1 MKKFTMKKFMLIVY
15 VILQIIWAIIK
26 FLFTLAML
34 ALIVYIAACIVN
46 IWLHNST
53 DYTYAD
59 WNYLVKILKEYFY
72 N

>member
-1 MKKFTMKKFMLIVY
+1 MKKFTMKKIMLIVY
-15 VILQIIWAIIK
+15 VILQIVWAIVK

-34 ALIVYIAACIVN
+34 ALVIYVAACIIN

-53 DYTYAD
+53 DYSYAD

>member
-1 MKKFTMKKFMLIVY
+1 MKKFILIIRAIVKF
-15 VILQIIWAIIK
+15 A
-26 FLFTLAML
+26 FTLAML
-34 ALIVYIAACIVN
+34 ALIVYVAACLVN
-46 IWLHNST
+46 IWFHNST

>member
-1 MKKFTMKKFMLIVY
+1 MKKFILI
-15 VILQIIWAIIK
+15 IRAIFK
-26 FLFTLAML
+26 LVFVLAML
-34 ALIVYIAACIVN
+34 ALIVYVAACIIN

>member
-1 MKKFTMKKFMLIVY
+1 MKKFILIIRAIVKF
-15 VILQIIWAIIK
+15 A
-26 FLFTLAML
+26 FTLAML
-34 ALIVYIAACIVN
+34 TLVVYIAACIIN
-46 IWLHNST
+46 IWFHNST

>member
-15 VILQIIWAIIK
+15 VILQIVWAIVR

-34 ALIVYIAACIVN
+34 ALVVYVAACIVN

-53 DYTYAD
+53 DYSYAD
-59 WNYLVKILKEYFY
+59 WNYLVKILKEYFC

>member
-1 MKKFTMKKFMLIVY
+1 MKKFTMKKIMLIVY
-15 VILQIIWAIIK
+15 VILQIVWAIVK

-34 ALIVYIAACIVN
+34 ALVVYVAACIVN

-53 DYTYAD
+53 DYSYAD
-59 WNYLVKILKEYFY
+59 WNYLVKILKEYFC

>member
-1 MKKFTMKKFMLIVY
+1 MKKFILI
-15 VILQIIWAIIK
+15 IRAIAK
-26 FLFTLAML
+26 LVFVLAML
-34 ALIVYIAACIVN
+34 ALVAYVATCIVN

>member
-1 MKKFTMKKFMLIVY
+1 MKIIY
-15 VILQIIWAIIK
+15 VILQIIWATVK

-34 ALIVYIAACIVN
+34 ALVIYVAACIVN

-53 DYTYAD
+53 GYSYAD
-59 WNYLVKILKEYFY
+59 WNYLVKILKEYSY

>member
-1 MKKFTMKKFMLIVY
+1 MKKFILIICSIV
-15 VILQIIWAIIK
+15 K
-26 FLFTLAML
+26 FLFVLAML
-34 ALIVYIAACIVN
+34 VLVAYVATCIVN

>member
-1 MKKFTMKKFMLIVY
+1 MKKFILI
-15 VILQIIWAIIK
+15 IRAIIK
-26 FLFTLAML
+26 LVFVLAML
-34 ALIVYIAACIVN
+34 TLIVYIAACIVN

>member
-1 MKKFTMKKFMLIVY
+1 MLKKFMLIAY
-15 VILQIIWAIIK
+15 VILQIIWAIVK

-34 ALIVYIAACIVN
+34 ALVIYVAACIVN
-46 IWLHNST
+46 IWFHNST
-53 DYTYAD
+53 DYSYAD

>member
-1 MKKFTMKKFMLIVY
+1 MKKFILI
-15 VILQIIWAIIK
+15 IRAIIK
-26 FLFTLAML
+26 LVFVLAML
-34 ALIVYIAACIVN
+34 TLIVYIAACIIN

>member
-1 MKKFTMKKFMLIVY
+1 MKKFILI
-15 VILQIIWAIIK
+15 IRAIAK
-26 FLFTLAML
+26 LVFVLAML
-34 ALIVYIAACIVN
+34 TLVVYIAACIVN

>member
-1 MKKFTMKKFMLIVY
+1 MKKFILI
-15 VILQIIWAIIK
+15 IRAIAK
-26 FLFTLAML
+26 LVFVLAML

>member
-1 MKKFTMKKFMLIVY
+1 MKKFTMKKIMLIVY
-15 VILQIIWAIIK
+15 VILQIVWAIVK

-34 ALIVYIAACIVN
+34 ALVVYVAVCIVN

-53 DYTYAD
+53 DYSYAD
-59 WNYLVKILKEYFY
+59 WNYLVKILKEYFC

>member
-1 MKKFTMKKFMLIVY
+1 MKKFILIIRAIVKFIFV
-15 VILQIIWAIIK
+15 
-26 FLFTLAML
+26 LAML
-34 ALIVYIAACIVN
+34 TLVIYVAACIVN

>member
-1 MKKFTMKKFMLIVY
+1 MKKFILI
-15 VILQIIWAIIK
+15 IRAIAK
-26 FLFTLAML
+26 LVFLLAML
-34 ALIVYIAACIVN
+34 TLVIYVAACIIN

>member
-1 MKKFTMKKFMLIVY
+1 MKKFILIIRAIVKFIFV
-15 VILQIIWAIIK
+15 
-26 FLFTLAML
+26 LAML
-34 ALIVYIAACIVN
+34 TLIVYIAACIVN

>member
-1 MKKFTMKKFMLIVY
+1 MKKFILIIRSIVKF
-15 VILQIIWAIIK
+15 A
-26 FLFTLAML
+26 FTLVML
-34 ALIVYIAACIVN
+34 ALIVYIAICIVN

-53 DYTYAD
+53 DYIYAD

>member
-1 MKKFTMKKFMLIVY
+1 MKNFILIICSIV
-15 VILQIIWAIIK
+15 K
-26 FLFTLAML
+26 FLFVLAML
-34 ALIVYIAACIVN
+34 TLVVYIAACIIN
-46 IWLHNST
+46 IWFHNST

>member
-1 MKKFTMKKFMLIVY
+1 MKKLI
-15 VILQIIWAIIK
+15 LIIRAIIK

-34 ALIVYIAACIVN
+34 ALVVYVAACIIN

-53 DYTYAD
+53 DYAYAD

>member
-15 VILQIIWAIIK
+15 VILQIIWAIVK

-34 ALIVYIAACIVN
+34 ALVVYVAACIVN

-53 DYTYAD
+53 DYSYAD
-59 WNYLVKILKEYFY
+59 WNYLVKILKEYFC

>member
-1 MKKFTMKKFMLIVY
+1 MKKFTMKKIMLIVY
-15 VILQIIWAIIK
+15 IILQIVWAIVK

-34 ALIVYIAACIVN
+34 ALVIYVATCIVN

-53 DYTYAD
+53 DYLYAD

>member
-1 MKKFTMKKFMLIVY
+1 MKKFILIIRAIVKFAFV
-15 VILQIIWAIIK
+15 
-26 FLFTLAML
+26 LAML
-34 ALIVYIAACIVN
+34 TLIVYIATCIIN

-53 DYTYAD
+53 DYIYAD

>member
-1 MKKFTMKKFMLIVY
+1 MKKFILI
-15 VILQIIWAIIK
+15 IRAIAK
-26 FLFTLAML
+26 LVFVLAML
-34 ALIVYIAACIVN
+34 NLVIYVAACIIN

>member
-1 MKKFTMKKFMLIVY
+1 MKKFILIICYIV
-15 VILQIIWAIIK
+15 K
-26 FLFTLAML
+26 FLFVLAML
-34 ALIVYIAACIVN
+34 ALVAYVTTCIVN

>member
-1 MKKFTMKKFMLIVY
+1 MKKFTMKKIMLIVY
-15 VILQIIWAIIK
+15 VILQIVWAIVK

-34 ALIVYIAACIVN
+34 ALVVYVAACIVN

-53 DYTYAD
+53 DYSYAD

>member
-1 MKKFTMKKFMLIVY
+1 MKKFILIIRAIVKFIFV
-15 VILQIIWAIIK
+15 
-26 FLFTLAML
+26 LAML
-34 ALIVYIAACIVN
+34 ALVVYVAACIVN

-53 DYTYAD
+53 HYTYAD

>member
-1 MKKFTMKKFMLIVY
+1 MKKFIF
-15 VILQIIWAIIK
+15 IIWGIVK

-34 ALIVYIAACIVN
+34 TLVIYVAACIVN

>member
-1 MKKFTMKKFMLIVY
+1 MKKFILIIRAIVKF
-15 VILQIIWAIIK
+15 A
-26 FLFTLAML
+26 FTLAML
-34 ALIVYIAACIVN
+34 TLVVYIAACIVN
-46 IWLHNST
+46 IWFHNST

>member
-1 MKKFTMKKFMLIVY
+1 MKKIILI
-15 VILQIIWAIIK
+15 IRAIAK
-26 FLFTLAML
+26 LVFVLAML

>member
-1 MKKFTMKKFMLIVY
+1 MKKFILIIRAIVKFIFV
-15 VILQIIWAIIK
+15 
-26 FLFTLAML
+26 LAML
-34 ALIVYIAACIVN
+34 TLVIYVAACIIN

>member
-1 MKKFTMKKFMLIVY
+1 MKKFILI
-15 VILQIIWAIIK
+15 IRAIAK
-26 FLFTLAML
+26 LVFVLAML
-34 ALIVYIAACIVN
+34 TLLIYVAACIIN

>member
-1 MKKFTMKKFMLIVY
+1 MKKFILIIRSIVKFAFV
-15 VILQIIWAIIK
+15 
-26 FLFTLAML
+26 LAML
-34 ALIVYIAACIVN
+34 TLVVYIAACIIN

>member
-1 MKKFTMKKFMLIVY
+1 MKKFILI
-15 VILQIIWAIIK
+15 IRAIAK
-26 FLFTLAML
+26 LVFVLAML
-34 ALIVYIAACIVN
+34 TLVIYVAACIVN